1 MTFLF
6 LVKLFKINLNLVLT
20 DLGETN
26 LILNMKKCLFA
37 ADEVTNLGPIVKAD
51 GIRLNPEKISF
62 LERMVNEEK
71 K

>member
-1 MTFLF
+1 
-6 LVKLFKINLNLVLT
+6 
-20 DLGETN
+20 
-26 LILNMKKCLFA
+26 MKKCLFA

-51 GIRLNPEKISF
+51 RIRLNPEKISF